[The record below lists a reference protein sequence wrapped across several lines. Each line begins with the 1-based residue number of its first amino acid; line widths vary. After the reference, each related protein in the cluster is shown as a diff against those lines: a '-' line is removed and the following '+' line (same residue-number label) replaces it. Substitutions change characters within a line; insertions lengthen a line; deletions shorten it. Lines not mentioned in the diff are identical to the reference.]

1 MFILVISTCDLVY
14 ECYLNYIF
22 IDVDKI
28 VLEENEMIID
38 S

>member
-1 MFILVISTCDLVY
+1 MFILVISTGDLVY

-28 VLEENEMIID
+28 VLEENEMIIN